1 MSGQQLG
8 RVFFSLSLSFSQ
20 FGFFLLC
27 VEQVGA
33 RPLVPAL
40 ALVVS
45 AAVAGDTV
53 TGDDEGGCS
62 QVEIHNS
69 LFMSCS
75 WETLGSKEG

>member
-8 RVFFSLSLSFSQ
+8 RVFFSLFLLLTV
-20 FGFFLLC
+20 FFLLLC
-27 VEQVGA
+27 VDQVGA

-53 TGDDEGGCS
+53 TGDDKGGCS

-69 LFMSCS
+69 LFLSCS